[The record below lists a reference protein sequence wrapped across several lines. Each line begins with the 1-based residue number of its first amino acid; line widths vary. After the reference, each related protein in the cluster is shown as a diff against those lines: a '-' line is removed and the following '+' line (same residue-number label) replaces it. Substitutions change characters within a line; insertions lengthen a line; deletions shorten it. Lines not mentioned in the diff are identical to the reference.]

1 LSFAEACQLV
11 RKVVATALPAKASD
25 RDRAEWTSVVDAV
38 VALAAPCR
46 SLNEL
51 EAKIAE
57 QSAALRKPPAN
68 AVVLSTIHSAKGLE
82 WDAVFVVGMEQGVL
96 PHVNNDDLEEERRV
110 AYVGV
115 TRAKRLLALTYSA
128 ARFGQKPAPSQFLR
142 ELAGQGHC
150 IWTGE
155 RADGSDER
163 LPLLSE
169 RERQRLAAGL
179 PAEQPVKQPA
189 KHSAKRADGEPT
201 KERSREIKNRI
212 DGACD
217 KASPGALTRTN
228 ACALASC
235 RAQRRPRWP
244 ARISARAAPSGRAW

>member
-1 LSFAEACQLV
+1 MRWCSRPSIPRRGSNGTRCSWSGWSKACC
-11 RKVVATALPAKASD
+11 R
-25 RDRAEWTSVVDAV
+25 TS
-38 VALAAPCR
+38 
-46 SLNEL
+46 
-51 EAKIAE
+51 
-57 QSAALRKPPAN
+57 
-68 AVVLSTIHSAKGLE
+68 
-82 WDAVFVVGMEQGVL
+82 
-96 PHVNNDDLEEERRV
+96 LEEERRV

-189 KHSAKRADGEPT
+189 KHSAKRADGEAT

-212 DGACD
+212 DGAPLRQGVAWSVD
-217 KASPGALTRTN
+217 EDERLRSGFLSGAKT
-228 ACALASC
+228 AALAGAHQRS
-235 RAQRRPRWP
+235 RGAIRSRLVKLGLIEVGAAAAQFE
-244 ARISARAAPSGRAW
+244 